1 MKHLLIIIRGGIVN
15 LYHYFRFLIGLF
27 IISLFLVSCGG
38 GGNPSSPST
47 LNIPNA
53 TLNIPANT
61 QNIPANTEEESL

>member
-38 GGNPSSPST
+38 GGGSNPSGSST

-61 QNIPANTEEESL
+61 QEESL